1 MSLSEEHELQIQA
14 YLRFAKLKR
23 DQHVREFTT
32 VQHDFQSGRIRAG
45 DMYNYQELKD
55 IFTDLESETST
66 LVTKEIQNAY
76 HTNALLVKL
85 LLSQAQESGVE
96 LLVDT
101 AQLENELLL
110 RAISASEVTALRRP
124 ASDFKKRNSQLSKLG
139 TIATVSVQDPLV
151 VKERDALKGEVE
163 SLQERVRQQG
173 EQVTA
178 AMRERT
184 EGNEQTILRA
194 RKQLGKVDLLWQ
206 VRLLG
211 EQLAAARE
219 EGSSSVGK
227 LQRDLSQLSTAS
239 AGQSQLSTQQAAEL
253 QRKLQ
258 DLSFDLEAAR
268 AQAAKAGAQ
277 AERSEGQLAAAKE
290 GLDGKLTDCK
300 QYQQMK
306 GMMQAK
312 SAEVVALRKRLA
324 AYEPQDVPSADA
336 Q

>member
-110 RAISASEVTALRRP
+110 RAISASEYTALSRP
-124 ASDFKKRNSQLSKLG
+124 ASDFKKRNAQLSKLG

-151 VKERDALKGEVE
+151 VKERDALRAEVE

-178 AMRERT
+178 ALRERT
-184 EGNEQTILRA
+184 EGNEQ
-194 RKQLGKVDLLWQ
+194 
-206 VRLLG
+206 VRLLR
-211 EQLAAARE
+211 EQLAAVRE

-227 LQRDLSQLSTAS
+227 LQQDLSQLSTAS
-239 AGQSQLSTQQAAEL
+239 AGQSQLSTQQVAEL

-258 DLSFDLEAAR
+258 DVSFDLDTVK

-277 AERSEGQLAAAKE
+277 AERSERELAAAKE

-306 GMMQAK
+306 SMMQAK
-312 SAEVVALRKRLA
+312 SADVVALRKRLA
-324 AYEPQDVPSADA
+324 AYEPQDVPSADT